1 MQEIFLD
8 KTMIAKIFNSK
19 LSSDIAPV
27 RSLGAINPLR
37 VGDMQLYLETLHV
50 YVEPK
55 IKPPVPVQQTVNEQ
69 PNNSPN
75 FAGLVVFIVG
85 IVVLAIW
92 GLGIIGEGSE
102 SNISPLYSM
111 VFILIVGGPILI
123 ILAVFSLM
131 LTTVTNTKKG
141 IPNVQTA
148 SIQGLSTEEKWG
160 LRVKARR
167 QAMSQAMSQ
176 PKPSSTTEKWG
187 LRMISPVFIVI
198 GIWILNAVSSVGSE
212 SIATMLGVIS
222 ILSGVLL
229 FLVTLRTNTEEIES
243 E

>member
-1 MQEIFLD
+1 M
-8 KTMIAKIFNSK
+8 
-19 LSSDIAPV
+19 
-27 RSLGAINPLR
+27 
-37 VGDMQLYLETLHV
+37 
-50 YVEPK
+50 
-55 IKPPVPVQQTVNEQ
+55 KPPVPVQQTVNEQ

-131 LTTVTNTKKG
+131 LTIVTNAKEKE

-148 SIQGLSTEEKWG
+148 SIQGLSIEEKWG

-167 QAMSQAMSQ
+167 QAMSQQ
-176 PKPSSTTEKWG
+176 RPPSTTEKWG

-198 GIWILNAVSSVGSE
+198 GIWILNAVSSVGNE
-212 SIATMLGVIS
+212 SIAATLGVIS

-229 FLVTLRTNTEEIES
+229 FLVTLRTKIEEIES

>member
-1 MQEIFLD
+1 M
-8 KTMIAKIFNSK
+8 
-19 LSSDIAPV
+19 
-27 RSLGAINPLR
+27 
-37 VGDMQLYLETLHV
+37 
-50 YVEPK
+50 EPEL
-55 IKPPVPVQQTVNEQ
+55 KPPVPVQQTVNEQ

-75 FAGLVVFIVG
+75 FAGLVVFIGG

-131 LTTVTNTKKG
+131 LTIVTNTKKE

-148 SIQGLSTEEKWG
+148 SIQGLSIEEKWG

-167 QAMSQAMSQ
+167 QAMSQQ
-176 PKPSSTTEKWG
+176 RPPSTTEKWG

-198 GIWILNAVSSVGSE
+198 GIWILNAVSSVGNE
-212 SIATMLGVIS
+212 TIAATLGVIS

-229 FLVTLRTNTEEIES
+229 FLVTLRTKIEEIES